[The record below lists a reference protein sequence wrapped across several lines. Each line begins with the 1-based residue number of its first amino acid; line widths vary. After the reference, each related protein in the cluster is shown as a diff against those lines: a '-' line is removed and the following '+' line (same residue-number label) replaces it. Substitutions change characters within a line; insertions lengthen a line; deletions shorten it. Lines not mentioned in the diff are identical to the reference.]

1 MLRLSFGWIASAF
14 CLMCCLRDVGRFEEY
29 NEILSV
35 LKRIEDDGTYDR
47 DATGIFSWMREEEA
61 EEDWEMDPRI

>member
-1 MLRLSFGWIASAF
+1 
-14 CLMCCLRDVGRFEEY
+14 MCCLRDVGRFEEY